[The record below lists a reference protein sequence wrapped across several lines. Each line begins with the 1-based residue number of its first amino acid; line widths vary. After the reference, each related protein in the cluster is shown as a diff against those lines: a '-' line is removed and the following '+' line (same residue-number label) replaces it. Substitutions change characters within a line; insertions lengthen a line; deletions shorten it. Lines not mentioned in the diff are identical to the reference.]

1 MERVRV
7 LIVGAGLAGLALAR
21 ALRQVGVTPEVV
33 ERQAGW
39 RAGGT
44 GIYLPA
50 NGVRALGTLGLR
62 EAVAAA
68 GVRIRSQRLRTHR
81 GRLLAEIDLADL
93 WGDAGPCLALPRAE
107 LHRILREGVPLRL
120 GATVRTLEQAGGPV
134 RVALEGGAGSG
145 EYDLVVG
152 ADGLRSTVRQLAV
165 DDRPPVGVGQLSWR
179 FLAPRPP
186 GVDTWSAMLGRE
198 ATFLTIPI
206 GEGTIYC
213 YADLG
218 SPGPRAGDPVAALR
232 ERFAGFAAPV
242 PELLEG
248 LDGTEIHAAPIEEV
262 HAERWGRGAVALIGD
277 AAHGMSPNMAEGASL
292 AFEDA
297 LELAACLRD
306 AGSVAAALADF
317 AARRTPRT
325 SWVRA
330 RTHRRDGTRGLPPAL
345 RNLVLRNLAGK
356 IFRTDYRPL
365 LTPVAATAGTAER
378 AETS

>member
-21 ALRQVGVTPEVV
+21 GLRQVGVTAEVV

-68 GVRIRSQRLRTHR
+68 GVRIPSQRLRTHR
-81 GRLLAEIDLADL
+81 GRLLAEIDLGDL
-93 WGDAGPCLALPRAE
+93 WGDAGSCLALPRAE

-120 GATVRTLEQAGGPV
+120 GATVRTLEQAGGTV
-134 RVALEGGAGSG
+134 RVAFEGGAGSG

-179 FLAPRPP
+179 FLAPQPP
-186 GVDTWSAMLGRE
+186 GVDTWSAMLGRG

-248 LDGTEIHAAPIEEV
+248 LDGTEIHAARIEEV

-330 RTHRRDGTRGLPPAL
+330 RTHRRDRTRGLPPAL

-365 LTPVAATAGTAER
+365 LAPVAAAAGTAER